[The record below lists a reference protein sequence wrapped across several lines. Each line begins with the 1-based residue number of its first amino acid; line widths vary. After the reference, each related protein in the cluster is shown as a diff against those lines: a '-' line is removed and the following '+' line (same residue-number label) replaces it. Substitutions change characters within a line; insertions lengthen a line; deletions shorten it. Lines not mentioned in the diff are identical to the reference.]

1 MDHLQLQ
8 SAFKFVAISRFG
20 DGGQL
25 MTAANLCLEAV
36 QVRIRMRM
44 RVRTRLRTGVFPALC
59 AFRNIN
65 KRLEHA
71 HSKPRTGLYMLL
83 FTTISCFIYCTISP
97 RCLPQNRV
105 ESFKV

>member
-36 QVRIRMRM
+36 LYCIAMSGGFDVTVGSTVLTKSRK
-44 RVRTRLRTGVFPALC
+44 TAVFYHKIHK
-59 AFRNIN
+59 NI
-65 KRLEHA
+65 
-71 HSKPRTGLYMLL
+71 
-83 FTTISCFIYCTISP
+83 
-97 RCLPQNRV
+97 
-105 ESFKV
+105 